1 MSQAWILAAARSPR
15 LPMAATVQSWETTS
29 AAMRAVQLP
38 DPSGRRP
45 LDAVHVAGV
54 SGRALHL
61 AAGGPADTPAST
73 TDAGGLHALS
83 LATQSVASGW
93 SRRVLVAA
101 LTGAQPQRAGGSTR
115 LHQTVAP
122 ASDAGAVSR
131 LRRRMALDRATLDA
145 HVERQAARRGAAADR
160 GPGDL
165 ADLDVTPAALAPLC
179 RAGGALLLGP
189 ADGLLGG
196 RPAVARI
203 VSARSIASDP
213 ADPFPALPL
222 AAEQAL
228 REAGIGADAL
238 SAVQVAGPHAAV
250 ALLVEQ
256 SLGLDP
262 DRVQPLGGPCARGFA
277 GPAEGLLLLV
287 EILDHLDVTGG
298 RFGLIVEAGPWGMAT
313 AVVIDRE
320 QWT

>member
-1 MSQAWILAAARSPR
+1 M
-15 LPMAATVQSWETTS
+15 
-29 AAMRAVQLP
+29 
-38 DPSGRRP
+38 
-45 LDAVHVAGV
+45 
-54 SGRALHL
+54 
-61 AAGGPADTPAST
+61 
-73 TDAGGLHALS
+73 
-83 LATQSVASGW
+83 
-93 SRRVLVAA
+93 
-101 LTGAQPQRAGGSTR
+101 
-115 LHQTVAP
+115 
-122 ASDAGAVSR
+122 
-131 LRRRMALDRATLDA
+131 
-145 HVERQAARRGAAADR
+145 
-160 GPGDL
+160 
-165 ADLDVTPAALAPLC
+165 TPAAPAPLC
-179 RAGGALLLGP
+179 RAGARTARLG
-189 ADGLLGG
+189 DGLPGG

-203 VSARSIASDP
+203 VSARSVASDP

-228 REAGIGADAL
+228 GEAGIGADAL

-287 EILDHLDVTGG
+287 DLLDHLDLTGG

-320 QWT
+320 QMSRLNAWMLGDEVGPSRVTRLRIAGARAGRPVRTDRRRLPPDEAFRISRRLARVLGAALDDGWTGTDRHGLMRRVWQLLGGAGRAPRPRVRRRPLLP